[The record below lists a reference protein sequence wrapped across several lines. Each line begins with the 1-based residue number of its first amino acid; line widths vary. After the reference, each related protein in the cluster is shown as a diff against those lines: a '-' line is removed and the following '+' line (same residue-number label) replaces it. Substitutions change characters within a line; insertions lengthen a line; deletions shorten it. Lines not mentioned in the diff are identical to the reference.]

1 MTQLFINN
9 FSTTV
14 AATFGA
20 TDTTLH
26 LYSTAGLPA
35 LTGANAG
42 NYFLLTIFKRIGLN
56 DSAHEVVRVNSW
68 SGNVLTVTRS
78 VEGAAAALF
87 NIGDKV
93 EARLTAGS
101 FVNKADLDSPIFIN
115 SPTAP
120 TPPSTSNSER
130 LATTEFVVT
139 ERTTQ
144 ATLENKTFVAPALG
158 TPVSGILTNAT
169 GLPVTTGISGLATGM
184 TTFLATPS
192 SENLF
197 NTLTDETGSGNLV
210 FSISPVLVTP
220 NLGTPSLLVGT
231 NISGTAVD
239 LTSGASNALKSATT
253 TIQVSNATA
262 PVAGQV
268 LTATSDSAATWVT
281 PAASAAN
288 ISNEPSGTITAT
300 TVQAAINELS
310 AEKEFVL
317 AAGATN
323 QYYRGDKSWQI
334 LDKTAVGLPN
344 VNNTPDADKP
354 VSAAQAQADTAVL
367 DSAKSYADSL
377 VLGLWDDRGS
387 FDATVNTFPTTGGSG
402 TSGAVLKGDIWT
414 ISQIATSGPLANLVI
429 GTTVRAIIDN
439 PGQTVAN
446 WATSSSGL
454 NYTVS
459 NVPTAGQVLTATG
472 SSTAEWKAGSF
483 NGTYNRSLYTAI
495 ASQTT
500 FNATYD
506 IGFVDVYL
514 NGVKLVVDTDFTATN
529 GTTVVL
535 STGATV
541 GSSVDIVAY
550 GAFNVAN
557 TYTVSQVDTLL
568 AAKQAAL
575 VSGTNIKTLNG
586 NTLLGSGD
594 VVIPTTSNL
603 KLYYFQGA

>member
-26 LYSTAGLPA
+26 LYNTAGLPA

-42 NYFLLTIFKRIGLN
+42 NYFLLTIFKRVGLN

-68 SGNVLTVTRS
+68 SGNILTVTRS

-87 NIGDKV
+87 NVGDRV
-93 EARLTAGS
+93 EARLTAGT

-115 SPTAP
+115 NPTAP
-120 TPPSTSNSER
+120 TPPRTSNSER
-130 LATTEFVVT
+130 LATTEFVVN

-144 ATLENKTFVAPALG
+144 ATLENKTLIAPALG

-184 TTFLATPS
+184 SLFLTTPS

-239 LTSGASNALKSATT
+239 LTSGAANALKSATT
-253 TIQVSNATA
+253 TIQVSSATA

-268 LTATSDSAATWVT
+268 LTATSNSAATWVT
-281 PAASAAN
+281 PAGSAAN
-288 ISNEPSGTITAT
+288 ISNEPSGTISAT

-310 AEKEFVL
+310 AEKESVL

-344 VNNTPDADKP
+344 VNNTPDSEKP

-367 DSAKSYADSL
+367 NSAKSYADNL

-387 FDATVNTFPTTGGSG
+387 FNASVNTFPTTGGSG
-402 TSGAVLKGDIWT
+402 TAGAILKGDIWT
-414 ISQIATSGPLANLVI
+414 ISHIATSGPLLGLPV
-429 GTTVRAIIDN
+429 GTNIRAIVDS
-439 PGQTVAN
+439 PAQTTAN
-446 WATSSSGL
+446 WATTAVGLGYVPANIATGL
-454 NYTVS
+454 NQFASTTSAQLASVLSDETGTGSVVFSNSPTLVTPNLGVATGTSFNSITGLSSTTPVVAGTAAIGTGTTAARADHVHPAQTSVTGAAGALTSATTTVS
-459 NVPTAGQVLTATG
+459 VSSATAPTTGQVLTAT
-472 SSTAEWKAGSF
+472 
-483 NGTYNRSLYTAI
+483 
-495 ASQTT
+495 
-500 FNATYD
+500 
-506 IGFVDVYL
+506 
-514 NGVKLVVDTDFTATN
+514 
-529 GTTVVL
+529 
-535 STGATV
+535 
-541 GSSVDIVAY
+541 
-550 GAFNVAN
+550 
-557 TYTVSQVDTLL
+557 
-568 AAKQAAL
+568 
-575 VSGTNIKTLNG
+575 SGTAATWQTPSSGGESISSF
-586 NTLLGSGD
+586 LLM
-594 VVIPTTSNL
+594 
-603 KLYYFQGA
+603 GA